1 MVKYKDYY
9 KVLGVPRTA
18 TDKEI
23 KAAYR
28 KLARQHHP
36 DANKGNKA
44 SEEKFKELNEAYE
57 ALKDPEKRKRYDM
70 LGSGW
75 KEGADF
81 KPPPDFNFAFDFGDF
96 GKGAA
101 FSDFFEVLFGQ
112 TFGQPQGGFPKGTST
127 GGFRPG
133 QQGGPARSQS
143 QQQAKKTSLDLE
155 ASIELSVEEL
165 AKGAT
170 RTLQISMQGTPSKT
184 IDVKIPPGV
193 RAGSNVRVAG
203 KGATRGGETGNLI
216 LRVKVKPHDYFTIDG
231 EHLACE
237 LPISPAKAVLGG
249 DSTVTTV
256 DGPVT
261 IKVPAGT
268 QNGRVLRLR
277 GKGLPNLK
285 DQNRGDQLVRT
296 RIVVPAEPTD
306 EEKKLY
312 EQLAKIEKKQH

>member
-112 TFGQPQGGFPKGTST
+112 TFGQQGGGGFKGTAT
-127 GGFRPG
+127 GFRPG
-133 QQGGPARSQS
+133 PAQGAPKPQAQS
-143 QQQAKKTSLDLE
+143 PRKSSLDLE
-155 ASIELSVEEL
+155 ASIELGIEEL

-170 RTLQISMQGTPSKT
+170 RTLQISMQGAPSKT

-193 RAGSNVRVAG
+193 RAGSNVRVTG
-203 KGATRGGETGNLI
+203 KGATRGSETGNLI
-216 LRVKVKPHDYFTIDG
+216 LKVKVKPHNYFTVDG
-231 EHLACE
+231 DNLVCE
-237 LPISPAKAVLGG
+237 LPISAAKAVLGG

-261 IKVPAGT
+261 IKVPPGT

-285 DQNRGDQLVRT
+285 DQNRGDQLVKT
-296 RIVVPAEPTD
+296 RIVVPVEPT
-306 EEKKLY
+306 EAEKKLY
-312 EQLAKIEKKQH
+312 EQLAKLEKDKG

>member
-9 KVLGVPRTA
+9 KVLGVARTA

-57 ALKDPEKRKRYDM
+57 ALKDPEKRKKYDM

-81 KPPPDFNFAFDFGDF
+81 KPQDFNFAFDFGDF

-112 TFGQPQGGFPKGTST
+112 TFGQQPGGFKGTAT
-127 GGFRPG
+127 GFKPG
-133 QQGGPARSQS
+133 AQGAPKPQP
-143 QQQAKKTSLDLE
+143 QQAGKKSSLDLE
-155 ASIELSVEEL
+155 ANIELAIEEL

-170 RTLQISMQGTPSKT
+170 RTLQISVHGSPSKT

-216 LRVKVKPHDYFTIDG
+216 LRVKVKPHNYFTVDG
-231 EHLACE
+231 DNLVCE

-249 DSTVTTV
+249 DCTVTTV
-256 DGPVT
+256 DGSVT
-261 IKVPAGT
+261 IKVPPGT

-285 DQNRGDQLVRT
+285 DQNRGDQLVKT
-296 RIVVPAEPTD
+296 RIVVPVDPSD

-312 EQLAKIEKKQH
+312 EQLAKIEKKKE

>member
-112 TFGQPQGGFPKGTST
+112 TFGQQGGGFKGTAT
-127 GGFRPG
+127 GFRPG
-133 QQGGPARSQS
+133 AAQGAPKPQ
-143 QQQAKKTSLDLE
+143 QQQAQSPRKSSLDLE
-155 ASIELSVEEL
+155 ASIELAIEEL

-170 RTLQISMQGTPSKT
+170 RTLQISMQGAPSKT

-203 KGATRGGETGNLI
+203 KGSTRGSETGNLI
-216 LRVKVKPHDYFTIDG
+216 LKVKVKPHNYFTVDG
-231 EHLACE
+231 DNLVCE

-249 DSTVTTV
+249 DCTVTTV

-261 IKVPAGT
+261 IKVPPGT

-285 DQNRGDQLVRT
+285 DQNRGDQLVKT
-296 RIVVPAEPTD
+296 RIVVPVEPTD
-306 EEKKLY
+306 EVKKLY
-312 EQLAKIEKKQH
+312 EQLAKLEKI